1 MLTPQEVS
9 SKTFPKA
16 VMGGYNMVSVD
27 EFLDKLTEDYSSLYK
42 DNVALKAKI
51 KLLAEKM
58 DESRQTEESFRSLLL
73 SAQKMATE
81 IVTSAESKRDAIVQE
96 AEAHRSTV
104 MGDAEKD
111 AKARMAELKRLV
123 EAEEQR
129 LLDKRQEV
137 DAAIAAEEYRLERAR
152 TAVGK
157 FMELARSSC
166 EEQLQILDK
175 LTEMLPP
182 PPQRPA
188 EPVQAAAPIRAPEP
202 PPEPAEPV
210 QETRVVSLIPEEPV
224 EELEEEPVDE
234 PTGDLEPLEDD
245 EEYYEEEH
253 RGGLLKNLF
262 RRGRDYEDEYEDE
275 EEEERPRSS
284 APSRAAPST
293 DDFDDADTRVI
304 ALDDLQFG
312 RNYNKEK

>member
-16 VMGGYNMVSVD
+16 VMGGYNMVAVD

-81 IVTSAESKRDAIVQE
+81 IVTTAESRRDEIVQE
-96 AEAHRSTV
+96 AESHRAA
-104 MGDAEKD
+104 MIGDAESA
-111 AKARMAELKRLV
+111 AKAKLAELDALMQAEEKRLQ
-123 EAEEQR
+123 E
-129 LLDKRQEV
+129 KRQEV

-152 TAVGK
+152 MAVGK

-175 LTEMLPP
+175 LTEMIPP

-188 EPVQAAAPIRAPEP
+188 EQPEP
-202 PPEPAEPV
+202 VRPAEAQPAVSQETIVVPPPSQAPAEP
-210 QETRVVSLIPEEPV
+210 EEAGEPAAPA
-224 EELEEEPVDE
+224 EEED
-234 PTGDLEPLEDD
+234 
-245 EEYYEEEH
+245 YYEEEP

-262 RRGRDYEDEYEDE
+262 RRSREYEDEYEDE
-275 EEEERPRSS
+275 EETERDVLS
-284 APSRAAPST
+284 AVSRLSQPPA
-293 DDFDDADTRVI
+293 DIDEADTRVI

>member
-27 EFLDKLTEDYSSLYK
+27 EFLDKLTEDYASLYK
-42 DNVALKAKI
+42 ENVALKAKI

-81 IVTSAESKRDAIVQE
+81 IVTTAESKRDAIVQE
-96 AEAHRSTV
+96 AEAQRTAM

-111 AKARMAELKRLV
+111 AKARIAELDQLMK
-123 EAEEQR
+123 AEEQR
-129 LLDKRQEV
+129 LLEKKQEV
-137 DAAIAAEEYRLERAR
+137 DAAIAGEEYRLERAR
-152 TAVGK
+152 MAVGK
-157 FMELARSSC
+157 FMDLARSSC

-188 EPVQAAAPIRAPEP
+188 EPAPAAKAETPRP
-202 PPEPAEPV
+202 PAEPPAEV
-210 QETRVVSLIPEEPV
+210 QETRVIPPAEETPAAPPA
-224 EELEEEPVDE
+224 EEF
-234 PTGDLEPLEDD
+234 TGELEPLE
-245 EEYYEEEH
+245 EEDYYEEEP
-253 RGGLLKNLF
+253 RGGILKNLF
-262 RRGRDYEDEYEDE
+262 RRNRDYEDAYEDE
-275 EEEERPRSS
+275 EEEEDEPAGGAFS
-284 APSRAAPST
+284 AASRHAQPPA
-293 DDFDDADTRVI
+293 DDLDDADTRVI

>member
-111 AKARMAELKRLV
+111 AKVRMAELKRLV

-137 DAAIAAEEYRLERAR
+137 DAAIAAEE
-152 TAVGK
+152 
-157 FMELARSSC
+157 
-166 EEQLQILDK
+166 
-175 LTEMLPP
+175 
-182 PPQRPA
+182 
-188 EPVQAAAPIRAPEP
+188 
-202 PPEPAEPV
+202 
-210 QETRVVSLIPEEPV
+210 
-224 EELEEEPVDE
+224 
-234 PTGDLEPLEDD
+234 
-245 EEYYEEEH
+245 
-253 RGGLLKNLF
+253 
-262 RRGRDYEDEYEDE
+262 
-275 EEEERPRSS
+275 
-284 APSRAAPST
+284 
-293 DDFDDADTRVI
+293 
-304 ALDDLQFG
+304 
-312 RNYNKEK
+312 

>member
-16 VMGGYNMVSVD
+16 VMGGYAMVSVD
-27 EFLDKLTEDYSSLYK
+27 EFLDKLTEDYTSLYK

-81 IVTSAESKRDAIVQE
+81 LVTNAESKRDAIVKE
-96 AEAHRSTV
+96 AEDHRAAL
-104 MGDAEKD
+104 MGDAENA
-111 AKARMAELKRLV
+111 AKARMAELKALM
-123 EAEEQR
+123 EEEEQR
-129 LLDKRQEV
+129 LADKRREV
-137 DAAIAAEEYRLERAR
+137 DAAIAGEEYRLERAR

-157 FMELARSSC
+157 FMELSRSSC

-175 LTEMLPP
+175 LSEMIPP

-188 EPVQAAAPIRAPEP
+188 EPAQSVQPER
-202 PPEPAEPV
+202 PAESQPIV
-210 QETRVVSLIPEEPV
+210 AQETRVVPAVEEAPEPAGEPEPPEE
-224 EELEEEPVDE
+224 
-234 PTGDLEPLEDD
+234 EDGY
-245 EEYYEEEH
+245 YYEEEP
-253 RGGLLKNLF
+253 RKGLSGLKDLF
-262 RRGRDYEDEYEDE
+262 RRGRDYEEEYEDE
-275 EEEERPRSS
+275 DEEEDGREQDVFS
-284 APSRAAPST
+284 AVSRLTQPSPAG
-293 DDFDDADTRVI
+293 DDEDDDADTRVI

>member
-111 AKARMAELKRLV
+111 AKVRMAELKRLV

-182 PPQRPA
+182 PP
-188 EPVQAAAPIRAPEP
+188 
-202 PPEPAEPV
+202 
-210 QETRVVSLIPEEPV
+210 
-224 EELEEEPVDE
+224 
-234 PTGDLEPLEDD
+234 
-245 EEYYEEEH
+245 
-253 RGGLLKNLF
+253 
-262 RRGRDYEDEYEDE
+262 
-275 EEEERPRSS
+275 
-284 APSRAAPST
+284 PSM
-293 DDFDDADTRVI
+293 
-304 ALDDLQFG
+304 
-312 RNYNKEK
+312 

>member
-81 IVTSAESKRDAIVQE
+81 IVTTAESKRDAIVQE
-96 AEAHRSTV
+96 AEAHRNAV

-137 DAAIAAEEYRLERAR
+137 DTAIAAEEYRLERAR

-188 EPVQAAAPIRAPEP
+188 EPVQAA
-202 PPEPAEPV
+202 
-210 QETRVVSLIPEEPV
+210 
-224 EELEEEPVDE
+224 
-234 PTGDLEPLEDD
+234 
-245 EEYYEEEH
+245 
-253 RGGLLKNLF
+253 
-262 RRGRDYEDEYEDE
+262 
-275 EEEERPRSS
+275 
-284 APSRAAPST
+284 
-293 DDFDDADTRVI
+293 
-304 ALDDLQFG
+304 
-312 RNYNKEK
+312 

>member
-1 MLTPQEVS
+1 M
-9 SKTFPKA
+9 
-16 VMGGYNMVSVD
+16 
-27 EFLDKLTEDYSSLYK
+27 
-42 DNVALKAKI
+42 
-51 KLLAEKM
+51 
-58 DESRQTEESFRSLLL
+58 
-73 SAQKMATE
+73 
-81 IVTSAESKRDAIVQE
+81 
-96 AEAHRSTV
+96 
-104 MGDAEKD
+104 
-111 AKARMAELKRLV
+111 
-123 EAEEQR
+123 
-129 LLDKRQEV
+129 DKRQEV

-188 EPVQAAAPIRAPEP
+188 EPVQAAAPVRAPEP

-210 QETRVVSLIPEEPV
+210 QETRVVSLIPEEPA